1 MRLFLMLIYSRPAQ
15 KLEPHRRLIPG
26 STETISLYCSY
37 CNSLRGREDTFCP
50 DCGNALTL
58 PGASDQIPIH
68 YPETRASG
76 SQAISWGGFQV
87 MLGIFLVAL
96 AITPT
101 IFLALFLSDF
111 LDRHHLAVQAWTA
124 SVVMGLVILVVVWRL
139 APGQL
144 SALPMS
150 LGMVKPRGRWWISM
164 LLAVGGLVASLVI
177 TGLYSALVI
186 WLDVDLLTPP
196 EIGSQIAFPGLA
208 ALITFAGLAVWT
220 PVTEEIFFRG
230 FIFAGLVSRFGPWWS
245 MIASAV
251 IFSAFHLNWGVV
263 IPIFVTGLILAW
275 LYHRTG
281 SLWPGIAAH
290 AGQNSLALLG
300 ATYGV

>member
-1 MRLFLMLIYSRPAQ
+1 M
-15 KLEPHRRLIPG
+15 
-26 STETISLYCSY
+26 YCSY
-37 CNSLRGREDTFCP
+37 CNSRRGREDTFCP

-58 PGASDQIPIH
+58 PGASDQIFINN
-68 YPETRASG
+68 PEAGASD
-76 SQAISWGGFQV
+76 SRSVPWGGFQV
-87 MLGIFLVAL
+87 MLGIFLIAL

-124 SVVMGLVILVVVWRL
+124 SVVMGLVILVVVSRL
-139 APGQL
+139 VPGQL
-144 SALPMS
+144 SALPMF
-150 LGMVKPRGRWWISM
+150 LGMVKPRGPVWMAI
-164 LLAVGGLVASLVI
+164 LLAAAGLVASLVI
-177 TGLYSALVI
+177 TGLYSALVT
-186 WLDVDLLTPP
+186 WLGTDLLTPP

-245 MIASAV
+245 MIVSAA

-263 IPIFVTGLILAW
+263 VPIFVTGLILAW

-300 ATYGV
+300 AIYGV

>member
-1 MRLFLMLIYSRPAQ
+1 M
-15 KLEPHRRLIPG
+15 
-26 STETISLYCSY
+26 YCSY
-37 CNSLRGREDTFCP
+37 CNSLPGRGGTFCP
-50 DCGNALTL
+50 DCGNPLTL
-58 PGASDQIPIH
+58 PRASDQIPIH
-68 YPETRASG
+68 NLDAAANDSP
-76 SQAISWGGFQV
+76 AIPWGGFQV

-101 IFLALFLSDF
+101 IFLALFLSDL
-111 LDRHHLAVQAWTA
+111 LDRNHLAVQAWTA

-139 APGQL
+139 TPGQPN
-144 SALPMS
+144 AFPMS
-150 LGMVKPRGRWWISM
+150 MGMVRPRGPLWIPI
-164 LLAVGGLVASLVI
+164 LLTVGGLVASLVF
-177 TGLYSALVI
+177 TGLYSVLVM
-186 WLDVDLLTPP
+186 WLGVDFLTPP
-196 EIGSQIAFPGLA
+196 EIGSQIAFPGLG
-208 ALITFAGLAVWT
+208 ALITFAGLAAWT
-220 PVTEEIFFRG
+220 PITEEIFFRG

-300 ATYGV
+300 AIYGV